1 MVFLKNY
8 INVLS
13 VASISFILLSSV
25 FAFIVYFNLLD
36 GRIKSKA
43 GIGFIVFGAVLVI
56 AGLFVTP
63 LLYCGIAYLLCLWGL
78 SKIGSRLWEKRT
90 GMWLLIGGAAA
101 FGLSLLDPNFKLIA
115 AKPDNVPIGAM
126 IFLLGLLPWIALP
139 KAYLNDHQIATGGI
153 PFEKTET
160 DEKLFTW
167 PDLVYTEMLCMIA
180 LTIVMIVWSVALRAP
195 LEEAANPT
203 SSPNPAKAPWYF
215 LGLQEMLV
223 YFDPWLAGVV
233 LPTLIIVGLMAIPYI
248 DTNPRGNGYYSFRE
262 RKWEIGI
269 FLYGFLV
276 LWSFLIITGTFL
288 RGPNWNFFGPYEYW
302 DPNKLVPLVNVDLSE
317 IIWVRT
323 LHMPLPRIWVIREI
337 FGIGLVLAYMSL
349 PPLMAIGP
357 FRRFY
362 LKMGAPRY
370 YVGAVLFLVMMAL
383 PIKMVLRWLFNLKYI
398 VHIQEIFF
406 NI

>member
-1 MVFLKNY
+1 MTFLKDFV
-8 INVLS
+8 NVLS
-13 VASISFILLSSV
+13 GSSISFLLLSFS
-25 FAFIVYFNLLD
+25 FGFIVFFNLLD
-36 GRIKSKA
+36 GRLRSKGGYAFIGVGVLFLVA
-43 GIGFIVFGAVLVI
+43 GIVI
-56 AGLFVTP
+56 RP
-63 LLYCGIAYLLCLWGL
+63 LLYLGIAYFVIMFGLATLGGRLWDE
-78 SKIGSRLWEKRT
+78 KIGLRLF
-90 GMWLLIGGAAA
+90 IAAVAA
-101 FGLSLLDPNFKLIA
+101 FFISFLDPNFYLIA

-126 IFLLGLLPWIALP
+126 IFLLAIFPWIALR
-139 KAYLNDHQIATGGI
+139 K
-153 PFEKTET
+153 
-160 DEKLFTW
+160 
-167 PDLVYTEMLCMIA
+167 
-180 LTIVMIVWSVALRAP
+180 
-195 LEEAANPT
+195 AANPT

-323 LHMPLPRIWVIREI
+323 LHMPLPKLWIIREI
-337 FGIGLVLAYMSL
+337 LGIGLVWVYVTL
-349 PPLMAIGP
+349 PPLMAVGP

-406 NI
+406 NV